1 MCSCGGSRRSGLAPN
16 NPELINRSLRQK
28 KSPVVSYQLPKI
40 VTQQV
45 VTKPVISQH
54 PVVTKPVI
62 SPHPVVTKPVV
73 VQLLQSNRPVHSG
86 NLPGLRR

>member
-45 VTKPVISQH
+45 VTKPVIS
-54 PVVTKPVI
+54 
-62 SPHPVVTKPVV
+62 PHPVVTKPVV

>member
-16 NPELINRSLRQK
+16 NPELINRSLKQK

-45 VTKPVISQH
+45 VTKPVISQ
-54 PVVTKPVI
+54 P
-62 SPHPVVTKPVV
+62 PVVTKPVV